1 MKVRIS
7 VIIPVFNKEDCI
19 RKTIES
25 VLNQSYENLQ
35 IILVDDGSADSS
47 FSICREYEKRDNR
60 VLALH
65 QENKGVS
72 AARNKGIDAADGEWI
87 SFIDCGDYI
96 EPSYYEKAVAN
107 MLDDSLDVICTTV
120 YKVQSNGKYQR
131 ETRQAEK
138 RVLSREAAMRMMLNR
153 EWMTIAVY
161 DKIYKRKISARF
173 DETITHNEDALFCY
187 EMLKGSNRILLDS
200 DIRYYY
206 TYDENS
212 VSRMKFSK
220 KQMSI
225 VRAQNQIF
233 EDICRNYSQL
243 YPDAIKNYMQS
254 LLMCLSLAIKSG
266 YEEVSD
272 IKMIQRKIRK
282 VVVEYLKT
290 SATRGYKI
298 LAIVSSLSLRWFKW
312 MNK

>member
-19 RKTIES
+19 RRTIES
-25 VLNQSYENLQ
+25 VLNQSYEYLQ
-35 IILVDDGSADSS
+35 IIFVDDGSADSS
-47 FSICREYEKRDNR
+47 LSICREYEKRDNR
-60 VLALH
+60 VLVLH

-87 SFIDCGDYI
+87 SFIDGGDYI
-96 EPSYYEKAVAN
+96 EPSYYEKAAVD
-107 MLDDSLDVICTTV
+107 MLDDSLDVICTAV
-120 YKVQSNGKYQR
+120 YKEQSNEKYQR

-138 RVLSREAAMRMMLNR
+138 SVLSREVAMRMMLNR
-153 EWMTIAVY
+153 EWMTISVN
-161 DKIYKRKISARF
+161 DKIYKRKISTRF

-187 EMLKGSNRILLDS
+187 EMLKGSNHILLDS

-206 TYDENS
+206 TYDANS

-220 KQMSI
+220 EQMSI
-225 VRAQNQIF
+225 VWAQDQIF

-243 YPDAIKNYMQS
+243 YSDAIKNYMQS
-254 LLMCLSLAIKSG
+254 MLMCLSLAIKSG
-266 YEEVSD
+266 YGEVSD

-282 VVVEYLKT
+282 VVVEYLK
-290 SATRGYKI
+290 SDAARGYKI
-298 LAIVSSLSLRWFKW
+298 LAIVSSLNLRWFKW
-312 MNK
+312 MKI